1 MDEKI
6 KKYKTTVIDIKI
18 TVISVS
24 VFFVVCLFP
33 RKEKVIHEKSHFI
46 LSL

>member
-1 MDEKI
+1 MDAKI

-24 VFFVVCLFP
+24 VFCLFP
-33 RKEKVIHEKSHFI
+33 RKEKVIREKSHFM

>member
-6 KKYKTTVIDIKI
+6 KKYKSTVIDIKI

-24 VFFVVCLFP
+24 VFFCLFP
-33 RKEKVIHEKSHFI
+33 RKEEVIHEKSHFI

>member
-1 MDEKI
+1 MDAKI

-24 VFFVVCLFP
+24 VFYLFVSQK
-33 RKEKVIHEKSHFI
+33 RKGCS
-46 LSL
+46 